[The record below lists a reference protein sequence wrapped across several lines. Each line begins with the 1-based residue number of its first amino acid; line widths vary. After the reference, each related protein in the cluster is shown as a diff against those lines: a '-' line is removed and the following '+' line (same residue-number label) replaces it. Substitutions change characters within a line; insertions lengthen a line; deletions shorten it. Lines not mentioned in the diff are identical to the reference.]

1 MTEQAAARR
10 LRILEDVSVNGSGKD
25 LPGYADQFGV
35 DERTIRRDLDFLQDT
50 LSTVQQIGLHRGR
63 IVSTREGMGTGYFSD
78 QVDKNSNNKI
88 MIARAV
94 VGDLRDNVAIALTAG
109 STTYHIARELRRAHV
124 DGEHP
129 HNLIAFTNSV
139 PALTELI
146 TAGISTGV
154 IGEVYNP
161 DDCAFHSHEFKSAF
175 QASVAIVGASGV
187 VVNVGSGSL
196 ELFSHR
202 AEEAA
207 FMKQLLAPI
216 PEIIVATD
224 AAKLGNRHPWAY
236 TNAALLSGKA
246 VRLYTTT
253 VSSAVRDDLDQ
264 LVESSRKIGCSFTYR
279 EIQAAKQS

>member
-25 LPGYADQFGV
+25 LAGYAEQFSV

-50 LSTVQQIGLHRGR
+50 LGTVQQIGLHRGR
-63 IVSTREGMGTGYFSD
+63 IIATREGMGTGYFSD
-78 QVDKNSNNKI
+78 QLDKNSNDKLI
-88 MIARAV
+88 VASAV
-94 VGDLRDNVAIALTAG
+94 VNELKDNVAIALTAG
-109 STTYHIARELRRAHV
+109 STTYHIARALRRAFV
-124 DGEHP
+124 EDSHP
-129 HNLIAFTNSV
+129 HNVIAFTNSV

-154 IGEVYNP
+154 LGEVYNA

-187 VVNVGSGSL
+187 VANVSSGCL
-196 ELFSHR
+196 DLFSHR

-216 PEIIVATD
+216 PEIIVATS
-224 AAKLGNRHPWAY
+224 AAKLGNRHPWAF
-236 TNAALLSGKA
+236 TNAGLLSGKS
-246 VRLYTTT
+246 VKLYTTS
-253 VSSAVRDDLDQ
+253 VSASVRDDLEQ
-264 LVESSRKIGCSFTYR
+264 LIESAHKIGCKFAYH
-279 EIQAAKQS
+279 EVQPAK